1 MVHRPQS
8 LQEALALKRTL
19 GVRGVPVA
27 GGTDLIVGVRKG
39 RPAPPEMIDLSR
51 VPGLDGIEHVG
62 DQLRIGAMVT
72 HSRLEAMDLGA
83 LAAACETVGGPQIRN
98 LGTIGG
104 QLGTASPAGDVSV
117 ALIALDATV
126 ELESVDGRRTM
137 PLCDFFV
144 GPGRT
149 VARPDELLLSVTVP
163 LNRRSAFYKIGKR
176 EAVAISLL
184 MAAVSVDDKGQVAIG
199 VGCAAPVPLRARE
212 AEASL
217 RTHGWSAESI
227 DAAAALVS
235 AEVRPISDHR
245 GSADYRRAMAGVVV
259 RRLLTQLWRDGVEG
273 TSRIG
278 AEGARGTA

>member
-1 MVHRPQS
+1 MVHRPLS
-8 LQEALALKRTL
+8 LQQALELKRAL
-19 GVRGVPVA
+19 GARGVPVA
-27 GGTDLIVGVRKG
+27 GGTDLIVGIRKG
-39 RPAPPEMIDLSR
+39 RPAPAEMIDLSL
-51 VPGLDGIEHVG
+51 VPDLDGIERVG
-62 DQLRIGAMVT
+62 DQLRVGARVS
-72 HSRLEAMDLGA
+72 HARLEVMDLGA

-117 ALIALDATV
+117 ALVALDATV
-126 ELESVDGRRTM
+126 ELASVDGRRTL

-149 VARPDELLLSVTVP
+149 VLRPDELVLAVTVP

-184 MAAVSVDDKGQVAIG
+184 MAAVSVDANGHVAIG
-199 VGCAAPVPLRARE
+199 IGCAAPVPMRARD

-245 GSADYRRAMAGVVV
+245 GSADYRRAMAGAVV
-259 RRLLTQLWRDGVEG
+259 RRLLTQLWREG
-273 TSRIG
+273 APAASRIG
-278 AEGARGTA
+278 ADGARGTA